1 MFSEKEYIKAIGII
15 SCYLNCDEMSTEEFN
30 DSIVVINDLINEYFE
45 IIEEK
50 ERLEKA
56 LDKAC
61 RLLDEM
67 TEEDSL
73 LCPSEYL
80 GICHCMTTDN
90 GYECCGDVD
99 FGWKDAILEK
109 VKQIDN
115 GEEYDNR

>member
-61 RLLDEM
+61 EELEDLDR
-67 TEEDSL
+67 
-73 LCPSEYL
+73 
-80 GICHCMTTDN
+80 CHS
-90 GYECCGDVD
+90 YE
-99 FGWKDAILEK
+99 IN
-109 VKQIDN
+109 KQIVEKKGYSTITFGYQNKDEWKEWCMKN
-115 GEEYDNR
+115 D

>member
-61 RLLDEM
+61 EELEDLDK
-67 TEEDSL
+67 
-73 LCPSEYL
+73 
-80 GICHCMTTDN
+80 CHS
-90 GYECCGDVD
+90 YE
-99 FGWKDAILEK
+99 IN
-109 VKQIDN
+109 KQIVEKKGSSTITFGYQN
-115 GEEYDNR
+115 KEEWKEWCMK

>member
-50 ERLEKA
+50 EQLEKA

-61 RLLDEM
+61 EELEDLDR
-67 TEEDSL
+67 
-73 LCPSEYL
+73 
-80 GICHCMTTDN
+80 CHA
-90 GYECCGDVD
+90 YE
-99 FGWKDAILEK
+99 IN
-109 VKQIDN
+109 KQIVEKKGSSTITFGYQNKEEWKEWCIKN
-115 GEEYDNR
+115 G